1 MSPTWSPRRC
11 PSLEWCSGALRD
23 RTGASPSDLPTGE
36 EVDDGRGKSRP
47 KATKR
52 TPPKISKKAARKAAV
67 DFEQE
72 RKRRE
77 ADRRGEL
84 AAEARKRERRDQ
96 AVAKAQAALDK
107 AERDHDVRSSAI
119 EAERAAVEK
128 RAQGEEARWEKEKE
142 KLAAA
147 LSRARSE

>member
-1 MSPTWSPRRC
+1 VVAATMSKPGVVLRRAAG
-11 PSLEWCSGALRD
+11 SNGRFAEH
-23 RTGASPSDLPTGE
+23 SDLPTGE

-52 TPPKISKKAARKAAV
+52 PPPKIRGKAARKAAV

-77 ADRRGEL
+77 AERRREL
-84 AAEARKRERRDQ
+84 AAEAKKRERRAQ

-119 EAERAAVEK
+119 RAAVEK

-147 LSRARSE
+147 LSRARSEQR